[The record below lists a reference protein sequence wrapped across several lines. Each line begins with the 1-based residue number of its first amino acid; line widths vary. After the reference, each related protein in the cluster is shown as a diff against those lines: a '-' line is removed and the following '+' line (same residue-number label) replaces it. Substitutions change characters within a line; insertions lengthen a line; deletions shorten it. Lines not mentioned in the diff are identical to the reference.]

1 MSSPALAPNPAN
13 EAPPAP
19 MLLDAMAAL
28 NQRAGHVISRLR
40 STVFAPGEVK
50 VVDHK
55 FSITRTAEMVGR
67 TAEAIRQA
75 ETDGRL
81 PPPRIG
87 ANGRREGYT
96 LAEVNHMRDVFG
108 TRPRRAETDPP
119 IILAVQNFKGGVG
132 KSTLTCHIAQHLALA
147 GYRVAI
153 VDCDSQ
159 ASSTTIFGFNPD
171 IDIDDE
177 ETLLPFFR
185 HGGAPDLSYAL
196 RPTPWTGIDLIPANL
211 GLYQAEYEA
220 AARLRGNPD
229 ALDRLRRGV
238 ESMAERYDVVILDPP
253 PALGMISLAVLRA
266 ANALLIPT
274 PPSTVDFASTSHFL
288 SMVVDTLETLQAHGL
303 GARGYHFL
311 RVVATKVDEAKSAH
325 TQIREMMDA
334 VFGADML
341 NTSLLDS
348 AEIDNANVQ
357 LRTVYELQNGG
368 SRTHERCRNNL
379 DRLNGEIELLI
390 RKAWP
395 SHRPELRRLGLA

>member
-1 MSSPALAPNPAN
+1 MSSAALTQDAVG
-13 EAPPAP
+13 AP
-19 MLLDAMAAL
+19 MLLDAMSAL
-28 NQRAGHVISRLR
+28 NHRAAHVISRLR
-40 STVFAPGEVK
+40 ASVFAPGEAK
-50 VVDHK
+50 VVDHR

-75 ETDGRL
+75 ELDGRL
-81 PPPRIG
+81 PAPRIG

-108 TRPRRAETDPP
+108 TRPRRAEADPP

-132 KSTLTCHIAQHLALA
+132 KSTLTCHIAQHLALK
-147 GYRVAI
+147 GYRVAV

-185 HGGAPDLSYAL
+185 HGGAPDLDYAL

-220 AARLRGNPD
+220 AARLRGNPE

-238 ESMAERYDVVILDPP
+238 ESMAERYDVVLLDPP

-288 SMVVDTLETLQAHGL
+288 SMIVDTLQTLEAHGL
-303 GARGYHFL
+303 GARGFHFL
-311 RVVATKVDEAKSAH
+311 RVVATKVDEGKSAH
-325 TQIREMMDA
+325 TQIRDMMET
-334 VFGADML
+334 VFGSDML
-341 NTSLLDS
+341 NASLLDS

-357 LRTVYELQNGG
+357 LRTVYELQNAG